1 MNDNKVPFEFD
12 SNKCERYSSWLVML
26 IVQVQENQGKGGM
39 SRKGYALIVGCN
51 IKS

>member
-12 SNKCERYSSWLVML
+12 SSRYERCSSLLVML
-26 IVQVQENQGKGGM
+26 IMQVQENQGKGGM
-39 SRKGYALIVGCN
+39 NRRGYVLIVGCN